1 MSDRFGRRPLM
12 QCSNFIGA
20 TVSRPP
26 HIPSRLRHV
35 LTDISLTFSSRFA
48 HQLRISIVLFPSW
61 ASLSMIKIA
70 GMNCSNAF
78 RTGVDAALS
87 DVFEGA

>member
-1 MSDRFGRRPLM
+1 M
-12 QCSNFIGA
+12 
-20 TVSRPP
+20 
-26 HIPSRLRHV
+26 
-35 LTDISLTFSSRFA
+35 
-48 HQLRISIVLFPSW
+48 LFPSW

-87 DVFEGA
+87 DGAQGDEGSAETVKELLAKGGKSGT